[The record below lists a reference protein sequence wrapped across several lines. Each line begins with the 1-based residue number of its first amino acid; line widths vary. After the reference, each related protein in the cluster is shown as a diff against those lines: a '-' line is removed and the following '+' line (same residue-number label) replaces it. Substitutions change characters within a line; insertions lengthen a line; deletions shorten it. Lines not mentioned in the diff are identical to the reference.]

1 MSPGA
6 ACGDPRAAP
15 GYLEASRH
23 ARGMPPGGGGKRTG
37 TELRGAWPPQ
47 TPKTYKLMAMGY
59 KTYKLVAMGYQRGR
73 RSILCICTC
82 I

>member
-15 GYLEASRH
+15 GYLEARRH
-23 ARGMPPGGGGKRTG
+23 ARGGAPEGGCKRS
-37 TELRGAWPPQ
+37 LCPAWPPQ
-47 TPKTYKLMAMGY
+47 TPKTYTLMAMDY

-73 RSILCICTC
+73 RSILCKCTC

>member
-6 ACGDPRAAP
+6 ACEYPRAAP
-15 GYLEASRH
+15 GYLEARRH
-23 ARGMPPGGGGKRTG
+23 ARRVPPGGPGKRSWW
-37 TELRGAWPPQ
+37 RAWPPQ

>member
-1 MSPGA
+1 MNPRA

-23 ARGMPPGGGGKRTG
+23 AQEVLLGGACKRSWWT
-37 TELRGAWPPQ
+37 AWPPQ

-59 KTYKLVAMGYQRGR
+59 KTYKLVAIGYERGR
-73 RSILCICTC
+73 RSILCMCTC